1 MSLFSTLNVGRSGMF
16 TAQQSLNTTSHNVSN
31 ANTAGYTKQRAKIVT
46 NRAQSLNNGVGQV
59 GTGSQVQAIERVRN
73 NFLDYQVR
81 NENSIFGTYD
91 MRSSYLSQVE
101 GVFNEPSDTGI
112 ANLMSKFFDSWQEL
126 SKQPQSSN
134 NRTVVVQQSLALTD
148 ALNHTAKRLEELR
161 NNAQNEIRNSVNS
174 INSMLDQINQLN
186 KEITTVNISGNSP
199 NDLMDR
205 RDLLLDELSRKFG
218 ISVDKEGFEGINVRA
233 QGRTLSSVPPL
244 VNANPNSDYT
254 RLSYI
259 NTIERDS
266 TDPSGTT
273 YKISYYQLGNM
284 DSENNI
290 KTLTIRDVTDE
301 TLKQI
306 ENSRVIL
313 SDSRGMAVK
322 GDGSPLRN
330 NETIT
335 ASELMVFTPNNGEL
349 TGAMSVQ
356 KDLNDY
362 IKQLD
367 RMALGLALSV
377 NAIHSG
383 VENAIGGNG
392 YPDKDYMPFFVNSA
406 IAKYGIDGTVINL
419 DKLLEEEGSIRAATI
434 TINKELLKDPMKLK
448 TKTHDSDY
456 PYTANNNVDGET
468 DGERALA
475 IAQLRN
481 SMIKLQ
487 NIGGSIRKRADL
499 FDLSKG
505 GNRLINNGMT
515 IENNT
520 SGMNMESY
528 YKDIID
534 RLGVQSQEAQR
545 MVENQ
550 SNLVMDIAM
559 QRESISGVNLDE
571 ETINLVQFQHAYN
584 ANAKVISTVDELLD
598 VVVNGLKR

>member
-1 MSLFSTLNVGRSGMF
+1 MSLFSTLNVGKSGMF

-31 ANTAGYTKQRAKIVT
+31 ANTAGFTKQRAKVAT
-46 NRAQSLNNGVGQV
+46 NRAQSLSNGVGQV
-59 GTGSQVQAIERVRN
+59 GTGAQVQAIERVRD

-91 MRSSYLSQVE
+91 MRSSYLKQVE

-112 ANLMSKFFDSWQEL
+112 ARLMSKFFDSWQEL

-134 NRTVVVQQSLALTD
+134 NRTVVVQQSLALSD

-161 NNAQNEIRNSVNS
+161 SNAQNEIKNSVNG
-174 INSMLDQINQLN
+174 INSMLDQLNQLN
-186 KEITTVNISGNSP
+186 KEITTVKVSGNAP

-218 ISVDKEGFEGINVRA
+218 ISVDKENFEGVNIRA
-233 QGRTLSSVPPL
+233 QGGTLSSVPPF
-244 VNANPNSDYT
+244 VNASPNSDYT

-259 NTIERDS
+259 NTIEKDN

-284 DSENNI
+284 DSENSV
-290 KTLTIRDVTDE
+290 KTLTLRDVTEE
-301 TLKQI
+301 TLEQI
-306 ENSRVIL
+306 KNSRVIM
-313 SDSRGMAVK
+313 SDSNGMAVK
-322 GDGSPLRN
+322 GDGAPLRN
-330 NETIT
+330 NETIS
-335 ASELMVFTPNNGEL
+335 ASELMVFTPTHGEL
-349 TGAMSVQ
+349 SGAMSVQ

-383 VENAIGGNG
+383 VENAIGGSE
-392 YPDKDYMPFFVNSA
+392 YPDKDYMPFFINSA
-406 IAKYGIDGTVINL
+406 VVKYGVDGTLINL
-419 DKLLEEEGSIRAATI
+419 DKLLEEEGGITAANL
-434 TINKELLKDPMKLK
+434 TINKELIKDPMKVK
-448 TKTHDSDY
+448 TKTHDGDF
-456 PYTANNNVDGET
+456 PYTANNNIDGET

-487 NIGGSIRKRADL
+487 NIGGTINKRADL

-520 SGMNMESY
+520 SGMNLEGY

-550 SNLVMDIAM
+550 SSLVMDIAM
-559 QRESISGVNLDE
+559 KRESVSGVNLDE

>member
-31 ANTAGYTKQRAKIVT
+31 ANTAGFTKQRAKIVT
-46 NRAQSLNNGVGQV
+46 NRAQSLGNGVGQV
-59 GTGSQVQAIERVRN
+59 GTGSQVQAIERVRD

-91 MRSSYLSQVE
+91 MRSSYLKQVE

-112 ANLMSKFFDSWQEL
+112 AKLMSKFFDSWQEL

-134 NRTVVVQQSLALTD
+134 NRTVVVQQSLVLSD
-148 ALNHTAKRLEELR
+148 ALNHTAKRLEDLR
-161 NNAQNEIRNSVNS
+161 INAQNEIRNSVNG
-174 INSMLDQINQLN
+174 INSMLDQLNQLN
-186 KEITTVNISGNSP
+186 KEITTVNISGNAP
-199 NDLMDR
+199 NDLMDK

-218 ISVDKEGFEGINVRA
+218 VSVEKEGFEGINIKA
-233 QGRTLSSVPPL
+233 QGGTLSSVPPF
-244 VNANPNSDYT
+244 VNASPNSDYS

-259 NTIERDS
+259 SSIDRDKS
-266 TDPSGTT
+266 DPSGST

-284 DSENNI
+284 DSESNV
-290 KTLTIRDVTDE
+290 KTLTLRDVTEE

-306 ENSRVIL
+306 ESSRVIL
-313 SDSRGMAVK
+313 SDSQGMAVK
-322 GDGSPLRN
+322 GDGAAIRN
-330 NETIT
+330 NDTVS
-335 ASELMVFTPNNGEL
+335 ASELMVFTPTHGEL
-349 TGAMSVQ
+349 SGAMSAQ
-356 KDLNDY
+356 NDLNDY

-367 RMALGLALSV
+367 KMALGLALSV

-383 VENAIGGNG
+383 VEDPIGGSG

-406 IAKYGIDGTVINL
+406 IAKYNTDGSMLDL
-419 DKLLEEEGSIRAATI
+419 DKILEGESGITAANL

-448 TKTHDSDY
+448 TKTHDSDFA
-456 PYTANNNVDGET
+456 YTASNNLDGET

-487 NIGGSIRKRADL
+487 NIGETITKRADL

-520 SGMNMESY
+520 GGMNLEGY

-550 SNLVMDIAM
+550 SSLVMDIAM
-559 QRESISGVNLDE
+559 QRESVSGVNLDE
-571 ETINLVQFQHAYN
+571 ETVNMVQFKHAYN